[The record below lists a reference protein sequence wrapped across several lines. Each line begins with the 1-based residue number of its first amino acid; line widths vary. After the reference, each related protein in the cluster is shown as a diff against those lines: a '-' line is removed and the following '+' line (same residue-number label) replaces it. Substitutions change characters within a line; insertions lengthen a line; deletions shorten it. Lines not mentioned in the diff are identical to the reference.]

1 MFNNLLES
9 SAKKTKRSGS
19 TVVSF
24 ILHSAIVVGM
34 VVATANAGQQFIEEK
49 QEKVEFVEVKKDEP
63 PPEPE
68 PEQAPPPEQV
78 AQAPVAK
85 GFQVLTPPDII
96 PLEIPEI
103 DLSRKVTNES
113 DFSGKGVAGGIAAG
127 VVGAP
132 PQTVAQGDTP
142 YFEFQVEKPAAMAP
156 GTNNMAYPEMLRSA
170 QVEGTV
176 LASFVV
182 NEDGRA
188 DMSTFK
194 VLRSDHELF
203 TNAVKNALP
212 RIRYLPAEV
221 GGKKVKQ
228 LVQQP
233 FVFSL
238 AR

>member
-9 SAKKTKRSGS
+9 EAKKTKRSGS
-19 TVVSF
+19 TILSF
-24 ILHSAIVVGM
+24 VLHSAAVGGM
-34 VVATANAGQQFIEEK
+34 VVATANAGQQIMEDK
-49 QEKVEFVEVKKDEP
+49 LQEQVEFVEVAKDEP

-68 PEQAPPPEQV
+68 VAPPPPDVV
-78 AQAPVAK
+78 AAPPIAK
-85 GFQVLTPPDII
+85 GFQVLQPPDII

-103 DLSRKVTNES
+103 DLSRAVTDAA
-113 DFSGKGVAGGIAAG
+113 DFSGKGTAGGIAKG
-127 VVGAP
+127 VEGG
-132 PQTVAQGDTP
+132 TVAVPQGDTP

-156 GTNNMAYPEMLRSA
+156 GTNNMQYPEMLRSA

-182 NEDGRA
+182 DTEGKA
-188 DMSTFK
+188 EMETFK

-203 TNAVKNALP
+203 TNAVKRALP

-221 GGKKVKQ
+221 GGKPVKQ

-233 FVFSL
+233 FVFNL

>member
-9 SAKKTKRSGS
+9 EAKKTKRSGS
-19 TVVSF
+19 TVISF
-24 ILHSAIVVGM
+24 ALHFAAVAAL
-34 VVATANAGQQFIEEK
+34 VVATANAGQQIQEER

-68 PEQAPPPEQV
+68 KAPPPPDVV
-78 AQAPVAK
+78 AAPPIAK
-85 GFQVLTPPDII
+85 GFQVLQAPDII

-103 DLSRKVTNES
+103 DLSRSVTNEA
-113 DFSGKGVAGGIAAG
+113 DFSGKGVAGGISKG
-127 VVGAP
+127 VEGGV
-132 PQTVAQGDTP
+132 PQVPQGDTP
-142 YFEFQVEKPAAMAP
+142 YFEFQVEKPAAMAA
-156 GTNNMAYPEMLRSA
+156 GSNQMVYPEVLRSA

-182 NEDGRA
+182 DTTGRA

-203 TNAVKNALP
+203 TNAVKAALP

-221 GGKKVKQ
+221 GGRKVKQ

>member
-9 SAKKTKRSGS
+9 EAKKTKRGGS
-19 TVVSF
+19 TIVSF
-24 ILHSAIVVGM
+24 LLHSAAVAGI
-34 VVATANAGQQFIEEK
+34 VVATANAGQQLVEDE
-49 QEKVEFVEVKKDEP
+49 QEKVEYVEVQKDET

-68 PEQAPPPEQV
+68 PEPPPPDAVAAPPI
-78 AQAPVAK
+78 AK
-85 GFQVLTPPDII
+85 GFQVLQAPDII

-103 DLSRKVTNES
+103 DLSKKVTDEA
-113 DFSGKGVAGGIAAG
+113 DFSGRGVRGGIASG
-127 VVGAP
+127 VEGGT
-132 PQTVAQGDTP
+132 PQVPQGDQP
-142 YFEFQVEKPAAMAP
+142 YFEFQVEKPAAMSGAA
-156 GTNNMAYPEMLRSA
+156 NMVYPEMLRSA

-182 NEDGRA
+182 DTTGRA
-188 DMSTFK
+188 EMSTFK

-221 GGKKVKQ
+221 GGRKVKQ

-233 FVFSL
+233 FVFNL

>member
-24 ILHSAIVVGM
+24 VLHGAAVIGL
-34 VVATANAGQQFIEEK
+34 VVATANAGQAIMEET

-63 PPEPE
+63 PPEVE
-68 PEQAPPPEQV
+68 KAPPPPDVV
-78 AQAPVAK
+78 AAPPIAK

-103 DLSRKVTNES
+103 DLSRKVTDES
-113 DFSGKGVAGGIAAG
+113 DFSGKGVAGGIAKG
-127 VVGAP
+127 VEGGAP
-132 PQTVAQGDTP
+132 QVAQGDTP

-156 GTNNMAYPEMLRSA
+156 GTNNMQYPEMLRSA

-176 LASFVV
+176 LASFEV
-182 NEDGRA
+182 DTMGRA
-188 DMSTFK
+188 NMSTFK

-212 RIRYLPAEV
+212 RIRYLPAEI
-221 GGKKVKQ
+221 GGRKVRQ

>member
-9 SAKKTKRSGS
+9 EAKKVKRGGS
-19 TVVSF
+19 TIVSF
-24 ILHSAIVVGM
+24 ALHSAAVAGLL
-34 VVATANAGQQFIEEK
+34 VATANAGQQMLEDK
-49 QEKVEFVEVKKDEP
+49 QEKVEYVEVQKEEK

-68 PEQAPPPEQV
+68 PTPPPPDAV
-78 AQAPVAK
+78 AAPQIAK
-85 GFQVLTPPDII
+85 GFQVLQAPDII
-96 PLEIPEI
+96 PLEIPDI
-103 DLSRKVTNES
+103 DLSKRVTNEA
-113 DFSGKGVAGGIAAG
+113 DFSGRGVRGGIADG

-132 PQTVAQGDTP
+132 PQVPQGDQP
-142 YFEFQVEKPAAMAP
+142 YFEFQVEKPAAMSGAA
-156 GTNNMAYPEMLRSA
+156 NMVYPEMLRSA

-182 NEDGRA
+182 DTTGRA

-194 VLRSDHELF
+194 VLKSDHELF

-221 GGKKVKQ
+221 GGRKVKQ

-233 FVFSL
+233 FVFNL

>member
-9 SAKKTKRSGS
+9 KAKKTKRSGS
-19 TVVSF
+19 TIVSF
-24 ILHSAIVVGM
+24 LLHGGAVIAM
-34 VVATANAGQQFIEEK
+34 VVATANAGQMMEDEK
-49 QEKVEFVEVKKDEP
+49 QEKVEFVEVKPDEP
-63 PPEPE
+63 PPEIE
-68 PEQAPPPEQV
+68 KAPPPPDVV
-78 AQAPVAK
+78 AAPPIAK

-103 DLSRKVTNES
+103 DLSRKVTDEA
-113 DFSGKGVAGGIAAG
+113 DFSGRGVAGGIAKG
-127 VVGAP
+127 VEGGV
-132 PQTVAQGDTP
+132 PQVAQGDTP

-156 GTNNMAYPEMLRSA
+156 GSPGMQYPEMLRSA

-176 LASFVV
+176 LASFEV
-182 NEDGRA
+182 DTMGRA
-188 DMSTFK
+188 NMSTFK

-212 RIRYLPAEV
+212 RIRYLPAEI
-221 GGKKVKQ
+221 GGRKVRQ

>member
-9 SAKKTKRSGS
+9 EAKKTKRGGS
-19 TVVSF
+19 TIVSF
-24 ILHSAIVVGM
+24 LIHSAAVAGI
-34 VVATANAGQQFIEEK
+34 VVATANAGQQMVEDD
-49 QEKVEFVEVKKDEP
+49 QEKVEYVEVQKDET

-68 PEQAPPPEQV
+68 PEAPPPDAV
-78 AQAPVAK
+78 AAPPIAK
-85 GFQVLTPPDII
+85 GFQVLQAPDII
-96 PLEIPEI
+96 PLEIPDI
-103 DLSRKVTNES
+103 DLSKKVTDEA
-113 DFSGKGVAGGIAAG
+113 DFSGRGVRGGIAAG
-127 VVGAP
+127 VEGGT
-132 PQTVAQGDTP
+132 PQVPQGDQP
-142 YFEFQVEKPAAMAP
+142 YFEFQVEKPAAMSGAA
-156 GTNNMAYPEMLRSA
+156 NMVYPEMLRSA

-182 NEDGRA
+182 DTTGRA
-188 DMSTFK
+188 EMSTFK

-221 GGKKVKQ
+221 GGRKVKQ

-233 FVFSL
+233 FVFNL

>member
-9 SAKKTKRSGS
+9 EAKKTKRSGS
-19 TVVSF
+19 SIVSLV
-24 ILHSAIVVGM
+24 IHVGAVAAM
-34 VVATANAGQQFIEEK
+34 VVATANAGQQMMEEK
-49 QEKVEFVEVKKDEP
+49 AEKVEFVEVKKDEP

-68 PEQAPPPEQV
+68 KAPPPPDVV
-78 AQAPVAK
+78 AQAPIAK
-85 GFQVLTPPDII
+85 GFQVLQAPDII
-96 PLEIPEI
+96 PLEIPDI
-103 DLSRKVTNES
+103 DLSRAVTDEA
-113 DFSGKGVAGGIAAG
+113 DFSGKGVAGGIAKG
-127 VVGAP
+127 VEGG
-132 PQTVAQGDTP
+132 VAQVPQGDTP
-142 YFEFQVEKPAAMAP
+142 YFEFQVEKPAAMAA
-156 GTNNMAYPEMLRSA
+156 GSNQMVYPEMLRSA

-182 NEDGRA
+182 DTAGKA

-194 VLRSDHELF
+194 VLKSDHELF

-221 GGKKVKQ
+221 GGRKVKQ

>member
-9 SAKKTKRSGS
+9 EAKKTKRSGS
-19 TVVSF
+19 SIVSLV
-24 ILHSAIVVGM
+24 IHVGAVAAM
-34 VVATANAGQQFIEEK
+34 VVATANAGQQMMEEK
-49 QEKVEFVEVKKDEP
+49 TEKVEFVEVKKDEP

-68 PEQAPPPEQV
+68 KAPPPPDVV
-78 AQAPVAK
+78 AAPPIAK
-85 GFQVLTPPDII
+85 GFQVLQAPDII
-96 PLEIPEI
+96 PLEIPDI
-103 DLSRKVTNES
+103 DLSRAVTDEA
-113 DFSGKGVAGGIAAG
+113 DFSGKGVAGGIAKG
-127 VVGAP
+127 VEGG
-132 PQTVAQGDTP
+132 VAQVPQGDTP
-142 YFEFQVEKPAAMAP
+142 YFEFQVEKPAAMAA
-156 GTNNMAYPEMLRSA
+156 GSNQMVYPEMLRSA

-182 NEDGRA
+182 DTAGKA

-194 VLRSDHELF
+194 VLKSDHELF

-221 GGKKVKQ
+221 GGRKVKQ

>member
-9 SAKKTKRSGS
+9 QAKKTKRTGGGF
-19 TVVSF
+19 VS
-24 ILHSAIVVGM
+24 IVLHGAIVIGL
-34 VVATANAGQQFIEEK
+34 VVATANAGQELIEDK
-49 QEKVEFVEVKKDEP
+49 QEKVEFVEVTKDEP

-68 PEQAPPPEQV
+68 QAAPPPPDVV
-78 AQAPVAK
+78 AAPPIAK
-85 GFQVLTPPDII
+85 GFQTLQPPDVI
-96 PLEIPEI
+96 PLEIPDI
-103 DLSRKVTNES
+103 DLSRKVTNEA
-113 DFSGKGVAGGIAAG
+113 DFSGKGARGGIADG
-127 VVGAP
+127 VVGGT
-132 PQTVAQGDTP
+132 PQVAQGDTP
-142 YFEFQVEKPAAMAP
+142 YFEFQVEKPAAMA
-156 GTNNMAYPEMLRSA
+156 GAANMVYPEMLRSA

-182 NEDGRA
+182 DTAGKA

-221 GGKKVKQ
+221 GGRKVKQ

-233 FVFSL
+233 FQFSL